1 MCNLNKIA
9 IVVSVVLLCQHNKVE
24 PKLYFSSIFRSKLS
38 LIWKIELGVKYDAY
52 PTLFFQ

>member
-24 PKLYFSSIFRSKLS
+24 SKLYLSSIFRSELS